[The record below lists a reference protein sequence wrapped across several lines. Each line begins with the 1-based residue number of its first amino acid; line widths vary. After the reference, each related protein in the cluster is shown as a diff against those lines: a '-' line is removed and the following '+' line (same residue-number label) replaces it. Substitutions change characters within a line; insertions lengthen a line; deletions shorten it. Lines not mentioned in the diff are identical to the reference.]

1 MKRRTLFSV
10 IFILFTSLSIV
21 EAKPIVLKSP
31 NGEIILNIKTGK
43 MINYSVMYNQDLLLD
58 NCTLQMELVNEILGA
73 NNKLRKVTRLAVN
86 ENFKKEIPFKNSTI
100 QNQYNGLML
109 DFDGDYSVEFR
120 AFDDGVA
127 YRFLTRKKDELVIKN
142 EVFNINLADSSKA
155 TLQLPAEFKTSY
167 ENRYETISMKEF
179 QTNSKM
185 ANLPAL
191 VETKSP
197 YKILISET
205 DLFDYPCMFLKG
217 NGLNGMTSLFPKV
230 PTAFG
235 EDGDRSVKIIK
246 EAAYIARTSGTRSF
260 PWRLMVITNDDRKIV
275 ESDMV
280 TKLSPRNR
288 LGDVSWVKPGQ
299 VSWEWWHDA
308 ALYGVDFEAGY
319 NLDSYKYYIDFASTF
334 GISYIIMD
342 EGWAMSTRDPYTAN
356 PKVDVHELIR
366 YGKTKNV
373 KIILW
378 LTWLTV
384 EKNMDLFKKFSEWGV
399 AGVKIDF
406 MDRSDQWM
414 VNYYERVAKEAA
426 KYHIMVDFH
435 GAFKPAGLECAYPN
449 VISYEGVLGLE
460 QGGNCKP
467 DNSVYLP
474 FMRNVCGPMD
484 FTPGAMLNAQPE
496 NLGYSRIKPVGT
508 GTRAFQMSTFVCFES
523 GLQMLADNPFNY
535 YRERECTE
543 FITKVPVT
551 WDETKALVAEAG
563 KVLVVAKRKGEK
575 WFIGGMCNSTEKVRL
590 IDVPLKFLS
599 TGKNYKVTAFED
611 GINAGRQ
618 GADYKKRQFEM
629 HKDDI
634 LKIKMVRN
642 GGYAAV
648 FE

>member
-1 MKRRTLFSV
+1 MKKLNFSICLLLCSIITLA
-10 IFILFTSLSIV
+10 
-21 EAKPIVLKSP
+21 AKPMMLKSP
-31 NGEIILNIKTGK
+31 DGNIAINISLKDK
-43 MINYSVMYNQDLLLD
+43 INYSVSYGKDTLLD
-58 NCTLQMELVNEILGA
+58 KCFLSMELENEMLGI
-73 NNKLRKVTRLAVN
+73 NPKLKKVTRSVIN
-86 ENFKKEIPFKNSTI
+86 ESFKKEIPFKNSI
-100 QNQYNGLML
+100 IENNCNAVKL
-109 DFDGDYSVEFR
+109 DFAGNYSVEFR
-120 AFDDGVA
+120 AYNDGVA
-127 YRFLTRKKDELVIKN
+127 YRFLTQKGKEIIVKN
-142 EVFNINLADSSKA
+142 EEFNVNFVGDSKA
-155 TLQLPAEFKTSY
+155 VLQQPSKFKTAY
-167 ENRYETISMKEF
+167 ENKYESVTVQEF
-179 QTNSKM
+179 QTSGKI

-191 VETKSP
+191 IELRSP

-217 NGLNGMTSLFPKV
+217 NGANGMTSLFPKV
-230 PTAFG
+230 PVEFG
-235 EDGDRSVKIIK
+235 DEGDRSVKILK
-246 EAAYIARTSGTRSF
+246 EADYIAKTNGTRSF
-260 PWRLMVITNDDRKIV
+260 PWRVMVITDDDRKIV
-275 ESDMV
+275 ETDLI

-288 LGDVSWVKPGQ
+288 IGDVSWIQPGQ

-308 ALYGVDFEAGY
+308 ALYGVDFESGY

-334 GISYIIMD
+334 GIPYIIMD
-342 EGWAMSTRDPYTAN
+342 EGWALNTRDPFTPN

-366 YGKTKNV
+366 YGKQKNV
-373 KIILW
+373 RIILW

-384 EKNMDLFKKFSEWGV
+384 EKNLETVFKTFNEWGV

-426 KYHIMVDFH
+426 KYKILISYH

-449 VISYEGVLGLE
+449 VVTYEGVLGLE

-467 DNSVYLP
+467 DNSLYLP

-496 NLGYSRIKPVGT
+496 NLGYTRIKPVGT
-508 GTRAFQMSTFVCFES
+508 GTRAFQMSTFICFES

-563 KVLVVAKRKGEK
+563 KVLVVAKRKGDK
-575 WFIGGMCNSTEKVRL
+575 WYVGGMCNGTEKVRL
-590 IDVPLKFLS
+590 MEIPLDFLS
-599 TGKNYKVTAFED
+599 GQRTYQATTFED

-618 GADYKKRQFEM
+618 GADYKKREFVS
-629 HKDDI
+629 KKGDL
-634 LKIKMVRN
+634 LKVRMVRN
-642 GGYAAV
+642 GGFAAV

>member
-1 MKRRTLFSV
+1 MKKLSLLATLLFST
-10 IFILFTSLSIV
+10 ILMWA
-21 EAKPIVLKSP
+21 AKPMVLNSP
-31 NGEIILNIKTGK
+31 NGEISISVSVSDKISYGVSYGK
-43 MINYSVMYNQDLLLD
+43 DLLLD
-58 NCTLQMELVNEILGA
+58 NCSLSLELENETLGLNPKLKKSTRSVINE
-73 NNKLRKVTRLAVN
+73 T
-86 ENFKKEIPFKNSTI
+86 FKKEIPFKNSTV
-100 QNQYNGLML
+100 QNQCNVLKL
-109 DFDGDYSVEFR
+109 DFAGNYSVEFR
-120 AFDDGVA
+120 AYNDGVA
-127 YRFLTRKKDELVIKN
+127 YRFITNKGKELIVKN
-142 EVFNINLADSSKA
+142 ETFNVNFSGDCKAVLQQPSK
-155 TLQLPAEFKTSY
+155 FKTAY
-167 ENRYETISMKEF
+167 ENKYESVTIQEF
-179 QTNSKM
+179 QSSGKM
-185 ANLPAL
+185 ANLPAAIEL
-191 VETKSP
+191 KSP
-197 YKILISET
+197 YKILITET

-217 NGLNGMTSLFPKV
+217 NGVNGMTTLFPKV
-230 PTAFG
+230 PTEFG
-235 EDGDRSVKIIK
+235 DDGDRSVKILK
-246 EAAYIARTSGTRSF
+246 EADYIAKTTGTRSF
-260 PWRLMVITNDDRKIV
+260 PWRLMVITNDDRKII
-275 ESDMV
+275 ESELV
-280 TKLSPRNR
+280 TKLSSRNR

-308 ALYGVDFEAGY
+308 ALYGVDFESGY
-319 NLDSYKYYIDFASTF
+319 NLNSYKYYIDFAATF

-342 EGWAMSTRDPYTAN
+342 EGWAMSTRDPYTPN
-356 PKVDVHELIR
+356 PNVDVHELIR

-384 EKNMDLFKKFSEWGV
+384 DKNLDTLFKTFSEWGV

-426 KYHIMVDFH
+426 KYHVMVDFH

-467 DNSVYLP
+467 DNSLYLP

-496 NLGYSRIKPVGT
+496 NLGYSRIKPVGS
-508 GTRAFQMSTFVCFES
+508 GTRAFQMSTFICFES

-563 KVLVVAKRKGEK
+563 KILIIAKRKGDK
-575 WFIGGMCNSTEKVRL
+575 WYVGGMCNNAENQRL
-590 IDVPLKFLS
+590 IDVPLNFLS
-599 TGKNYKVTAFED
+599 AEKTYKVTAFED

-618 GADYKKRQFEM
+618 GADYKKRQFESK
-629 HKDDI
+629 KDDT
-634 LKIKMVRN
+634 LKVRMVRN
-642 GGYAAV
+642 GGFAAV

>member
-1 MKRRTLFSV
+1 MKKLNFS
-10 IFILFTSLSIV
+10 ICLLLCSIITMA
-21 EAKPIVLKSP
+21 AKPMMLKSP
-31 NGEIILNIKTGK
+31 DGNIAINISLKDK
-43 MINYSVMYNQDLLLD
+43 INYSVAYGKDTLLD
-58 NCTLQMELVNEILGA
+58 KCFFSMELENEMPGI
-73 NNKLRKVTRLAVN
+73 NPKLKRITRSVIN
-86 ENFKKEIPFKNSTI
+86 ESFKKEIPFKNSI
-100 QNQYNGLML
+100 IENNCNAVKL
-109 DFDGDYSVEFR
+109 DFAGNYSVEFR
-120 AFDDGVA
+120 AYNDGVA
-127 YRFLTRKKDELVIKN
+127 YRFLTQKGKDIIVKN
-142 EVFNINLADSSKA
+142 EEFNVNFVGDSKA
-155 TLQLPAEFKTSY
+155 VLQQPSKFKTAY
-167 ENRYETISMKEF
+167 ENKYESGTVQEF
-179 QTNSKM
+179 QTSGKM

-191 VETKSP
+191 IELKSP

-217 NGLNGMTSLFPKV
+217 NGANGMTSLFPKV
-230 PTAFG
+230 PVEFG
-235 EDGDRSVKIIK
+235 DEGDRSMKILK
-246 EAAYIARTSGTRSF
+246 EADYIAKTNGTRSF
-260 PWRLMVITNDDRKIV
+260 PWRVIVITNDDRKIV
-275 ESDMV
+275 ETDLI

-288 LGDVSWVKPGQ
+288 IGDVSWIQPGQ

-308 ALYGVDFEAGY
+308 ALYGVDFESGY

-334 GISYIIMD
+334 GIPYIIMD
-342 EGWAMSTRDPYTAN
+342 EGWALNTRDPFTPN

-366 YGKTKNV
+366 YGKQKNV

-384 EKNMDLFKKFSEWGV
+384 EKNLETVFKTFNEWGV

-426 KYHIMVDFH
+426 KYKILISYH

-449 VISYEGVLGLE
+449 VVTYEGVLGLE
-460 QGGNCKP
+460 QGGGCKP
-467 DNSVYLP
+467 DNSLYLP

-496 NLGYSRIKPVGT
+496 NLGYTRIKPVGT
-508 GTRAFQMSTFVCFES
+508 GTRAFQMSTFICFES

-563 KVLVVAKRKGEK
+563 KVLVVAKRKGDK
-575 WFIGGMCNSTEKVRL
+575 WYVGGMCNGTEKVRL
-590 IDVPLKFLS
+590 MEIPLDFLS
-599 TGKNYKVTAFED
+599 GERTYQATSFED

-618 GADYKKRQFEM
+618 GADYKKREFVS
-629 HKDDI
+629 KKGDL
-634 LKIKMVRN
+634 LKIRMVRN
-642 GGYAAV
+642 GGFAAV

>member
-1 MKRRTLFSV
+1 MKRIASLINLLIFTIFTFSAN
-10 IFILFTSLSIV
+10 SIV
-21 EAKPIVLKSP
+21 INSP
-31 NGEIILNIKTGK
+31 NGEISISVRISDKISYSISYGK
-43 MINYSVMYNQDLLLD
+43 DLLLD
-58 NCTLQMELVNEILGA
+58 NCSLSLELENETLGLNPKLKKAKRSEINEIF
-73 NNKLRKVTRLAVN
+73 R
-86 ENFKKEIPFKNSTI
+86 KEIPFKNSTI
-100 QNQYNGLML
+100 ENQCNVLKL
-109 DFDGDYSVEFR
+109 DFAGNYTVEFR
-120 AFDDGVA
+120 AYDDGVA
-127 YRFLTRKKDELVIKN
+127 YRFITNKGKEIVVKN
-142 EVFNINLADSSKA
+142 EEFSVNFSGECKAVLQQPSK
-155 TLQLPAEFKTSY
+155 FKTAY
-167 ENRYETISMKEF
+167 ENKYEQVSLPEF
-179 QTNSKM
+179 QTSGKM
-185 ANLPAL
+185 ANLPAA
-191 VETKSP
+191 VELKSP
-197 YKILISET
+197 YKILITET

-217 NGLNGMTSLFPKV
+217 NGVNGMTSLFPKV
-230 PTAFG
+230 PTEFG
-235 EDGDRSVKIIK
+235 DDGDRSVKILK
-246 EAAYIARTSGTRSF
+246 EADYIAKTNGTRSF
-260 PWRLMVITNDDRKIV
+260 PWRLMIITNDDRKIV
-275 ESDMV
+275 ESDLV

-308 ALYGVDFEAGY
+308 ALYGVDFESGY
-319 NLDSYKYYIDFASTF
+319 NLNSYKYYIDFASTF
-334 GISYIIMD
+334 GIAYIIMD
-342 EGWAMSTRDPYTAN
+342 EGWAMSTRDPYTPN
-356 PKVDVHELIR
+356 PNVNVHELIR

-384 EKNMDLFKKFSEWGV
+384 EKNLDTLFKTFSEWGV

-426 KYHIMVDFH
+426 KYHVMVDFH

-496 NLGYSRIKPVGT
+496 NLGYTRIKPVGT
-508 GTRAFQMSTFVCFES
+508 GTRAFQMSTFICFES

-551 WDETKALVAEAG
+551 WDETKALVADAG
-563 KVLVVAKRKGEK
+563 KVLVVAKRKGDK
-575 WFIGGMCNSTEKVRL
+575 WYVGGMCNGTEKVRL
-590 IDVPLKFLS
+590 IDVPLNLLS
-599 TGKNYKVTAFED
+599 AEKTYKVTAFED

-618 GADYKKRQFEM
+618 GADYKKRQFDS
-629 HKDDI
+629 KKGDT
-634 LKIKMVRN
+634 LKIRMVRN

-648 FE
+648 LE